1 MYIQKV
7 RLVFKKNIKQN
18 AWVVHNKKKMHQLTA
33 NLKVAQLIFN
43 IFNTNKQAQ
52 NILQRKTLH

>member
-52 NILQRKTLH
+52 NILQR